1 MLAMRERIAWLSTV
15 PLMFA
20 GLIAGH
26 QLAYRLV
33 YSDAHARA
41 DALAR
46 GGHAYFGYLPLAFS
60 VSLGV
65 LLGGLALQ
73 AAAGFRGEVGRP
85 IASPLLVLLP
95 PVAFAVQEFTERIV
109 HTGQVPWTVVAQ
121 PAFLLG
127 LVFQL
132 PFALVA
138 LLIAWA
144 LESAARAVGRALTT
158 RELPGFPVFVHRP
171 VHVVAVPRTAGLARG
186 YGARAPPLA
195 RRP

>member
-1 MLAMRERIAWLSTV
+1 MRQRLAWLSTA

-26 QLAYRLV
+26 LLAYRLV

-46 GGHAYFGYLPLAFS
+46 SGHAYFGYVPLALS

-65 LLGGLALQ
+65 LLAGLALQ
-73 AAAGFRGEVGRP
+73 AISGFRGEQRR
-85 IASPLLVLLP
+85 AATSPLIVLLP
-95 PVAFAVQEFTERIV
+95 PAAFVVQEFIERLA
-109 HTGQVPWTVVAQ
+109 HNGHMPWTVVVQ

-127 LVFQL
+127 LAFQL
-132 PFALVA
+132 PFALAALIVA
-138 LLIAWA
+138 WLLD
-144 LESAARAVGRALTT
+144 SAARAVGHALADRPTPAFQMFVP
-158 RELPGFPVFVHRP
+158 EPVR
-171 VHVVAVPRTAGLARG
+171 VVAAPGPAGLARG
-186 YGARAPPLA
+186 YGERAPPFA